1 MSEVNVKLLKVN
13 ASTGQHNEAY
23 INATVFVGNNSDEPI
38 VMTVQGFG
46 FIIETPD
53 GRSIE
58 TEPEHPN
65 LVGAFLLD
73 PGQDVTK
80 VYSNKAICNTDVFV
94 PGPEYTLI
102 ALGPEGVKADRMTFK
117 FHQLYL

>member
-1 MSEVNVKLLKVN
+1 MNEVSVKLLEVK
-13 ASTGQHNEAY
+13 ATTCQHNEAT
-23 INATVFVGNNSDEPI
+23 INATVVFVNNSDEPI

-58 TEPEHPN
+58 TEPENPN
-65 LVGAFLLD
+65 LIGAFQLQ
-73 PGQDVTK
+73 PGQDVTNE
-80 VYSNKAICNTDVFV
+80 YSNKAICDTDVFI
-94 PGPEYTLI
+94 PGPDYTLI
-102 ALGPEGVKADRMTFK
+102 ALGPDGVKADRMTFK